1 MSNIPGSNILNKA
14 FKLIAKQEVLYYQF
28 LGNTVNDIG
37 TDETSYAAPVSMR
50 GSFQAM
56 SSDDYS
62 TFGIDFQRVGII
74 FYTSNE
80 LFPVNRN
87 VSNDTIEFL
96 GNTYEV
102 KSKTDWFGVDGWVG
116 IAGVLQTNA

>member
-1 MSNIPGSNILNKA
+1 MSNVPGSNILNEA
-14 FKLIAKQEVLYYQF
+14 FCLIAKQEVLYSQF

-37 TDETSYAAPVSMR
+37 TDAPSYAAPISML

-56 SSDDYS
+56 SSEDYD
-62 TFGIDFQRVGII
+62 TFGIDFQRVGIM

-102 KSKTDWFGVDGWVG
+102 KSKSDWFGIDGWVG